1 MADRLN
7 AVEALPD
14 IDFIDGASL
23 ADIQGLLINLYA
35 KRYEEAAGTPIRL
48 SKSDPNRI
56 ILLSCAQVIYQ
67 CLQLIDKG
75 GKMNFLKY
83 AYDGYLD
90 NLAALKRVERMQAR
104 YASVMLRFSLSA
116 VRETATAIPAGT
128 MVSAGSEAV
137 FATEQYAEIPAG
149 ETESTVRAQCTQAG
163 EAGNGYMAG
172 EINSMANPIA
182 FVAEAVNIS
191 TSTGGMDEED
201 DDTLAERIFL
211 APSSFSTAGPD
222 DAYEYLVRSSGVDVD
237 DVLIASPSPG
247 TVTIRFTTAGGQIP
261 DNAAIDAVRAY
272 VDQRGKRPL
281 TDHVIVTVPDTVGF
295 SLDAEYYIGSADSA
309 SAAAI
314 QMRANE
320 ALQDY
325 LEWQTAK
332 IGRDINPD
340 ELTYRLKEAGVKR
353 AVIRQPQ
360 YQTVAYTAKPVF
372 FSGDL
377 LYRGIEDD

>member
-1 MADRLN
+1 MADGLST
-7 AVEALPD
+7 VEALPD

-23 ADIQGLLINLYA
+23 ADIQSLLIDLYI
-35 KRYEEAAGTPIRL
+35 KRYEEITGTAIRL
-48 SKSDPNRI
+48 SKSDPNRL

-67 CLQLIDKG
+67 GLQLIDKG
-75 GKMNFLKY
+75 GKMQFLKY
-83 AYDGYLD
+83 AYDDYLD
-90 NLAALKRVERMQAR
+90 DLAAWKKVERMQAR
-104 YASVMLRFSLSA
+104 YAHTMIRFSLSA

-128 MVSAGSEAV
+128 MVSAGPGVV
-137 FATEQYAEIPAG
+137 FETEGYVEIPAG
-149 ETESTVRAQCTQAG
+149 ETEVIVRARCTEPG

-172 EINSMANPIA
+172 EICDMVNPIG

-201 DDTLAERIFL
+201 DESLAERAFL

-222 DAYEYLVRSSGVDVD
+222 DAYEYWVRSSGVEVD
-237 DVLIASPSPG
+237 DVLVSSPSPG
-247 TVTIRFTTAGGQIP
+247 TVEIRFTTAGGGIP
-261 DNAAIDAVRAY
+261 DNASIDAVQASL
-272 VDQRGKRPL
+272 DQRGKRPL
-281 TDHVIVTVPDTVGF
+281 TDRVIVTVPDTVGF
-295 SLDAEYYIGSADSA
+295 SLDAGYYISSADSA

-314 QMRANE
+314 QERANE
-320 ALQDY
+320 ALMDY
-325 LEWQTAK
+325 IAWQTAK

-360 YQTVAYTAKPVF
+360 YQAVGETEKPVF

-377 LYRGIEDD
+377 LYRGIEG